1 MHYDEE
7 GTELCKYLSSKIHDI
22 ASKLRIKSHRS
33 LSITYVHPCHDI
45 LYIHITNVNTPKC
58 KIHHSNTSLLSII
71 PVLPILHTYPNP
83 YSYPTYPV
91 TLCTKKKKERQCTLG
106 TTPSNHHVPQVGI
119 TGVVVPR
126 QKGTNHDSCLDLK
139 KGGGSI
145 LPTFILEGI
154 FSYF

>member
-71 PVLPILHTYPNP
+71 PVLPIPHTYPNP

-91 TLCTKKKKERQCTLG
+91 TLCTKKKKREAVHPWHHSIQSPC
-106 TTPSNHHVPQVGI
+106 PSSGHNRGWWSPDRKGPI
-119 TGVVVPR
+119 T
-126 QKGTNHDSCLDLK
+126 
-139 KGGGSI
+139 I
-145 LPTFILEGI
+145 AAWI
-154 FSYF
+154 